1 MSELDKMNEMSD
13 VELFHLIKNPSCK
26 LQYNKAFATLYNR
39 YQRLFDKQ
47 WYMLVKQLNCGWTN
61 NYKEDFYSLA
71 SEAFMMSIDRA
82 DESKFQDNFKF
93 VQMVSWLVGNVRIN
107 LIKDIIKRESKLESV
122 YGVDKDSENKL
133 NVKSRVEIAYST
145 TVGYMDNP
153 EHAFEQNEVEDMLNS
168 AVEICRKRWS
178 PIKTQIYGCL
188 SEGLTNTEIATKL
201 GITNRVVSHT
211 ISLMKKEIKREL
223 TKIARKNKYI

>member
-1 MSELDKMNEMSD
+1 MSEFDKMNEMTD

-47 WYMLVKQLNCGWTN
+47 WFLLVKQLNCGWTN

-71 SEAFMMSIDRA
+71 SEAFMQAIDRA
-82 DESKFQDNFKF
+82 DESKFKDNFKL

-122 YGVDKDSENKL
+122 YGVDKDSESKL
-133 NVKSRVEIAYST
+133 NVKSTVEITYSA

-153 EHAFEQNEVEDMLNS
+153 EHKFEQIDMEDMLNS
-168 AVEICRKRWS
+168 AVSICRKKWS
-178 PIKTQIYGCL
+178 PIKTQIYDYL
-188 SEGLTNTEIATKL
+188 SKGMTQKDVATKM
-201 GITNRVVSHT
+201 GVSNKVVTHT
-211 ISLMKKEIKREL
+211 MSLMKKEIKREL
-223 TKIARKNKYI
+223 TKLAKKSKYL